1 MTKEININGKRY
13 TDEEIEFIVQEF
25 FGVVLKHYAQ
35 ASVAVGSTP
44 EEHVV
49 HMTTMVTGVILETN
63 LEPLWSVSEGLPDV
77 ES

>member
-13 TDEEIEFIVQEF
+13 TDEEIDYIVREF

-35 ASVAVGSTP
+35 ASAALGVTP

-49 HMTTMVTGVILETN
+49 HMSTMVTGVMLETN

-77 ES
+77 DS